1 MKVENYIFFLFIIFC
16 LFGCN
21 NKLKE
26 LEVKL
31 YLQTKQDIDIQVFYN
46 TSYFG
51 NYSEKNSKTIMAKE
65 EFSSVHFLFKTDK
78 PPRRLRIDFNTDEE
92 ITLEVDSLKITY
104 NAIEYQ
110 VQPDMMKDFFLF
122 NPQVEADFINNK
134 MILKTVKDNNLY
146 DPFFITKNLSKYL
159 Y

>member
-1 MKVENYIFFLFIIFC
+1 

>member
-1 MKVENYIFFLFIIFC
+1 
-16 LFGCN
+16 
-21 NKLKE
+21 
-26 LEVKL
+26 
-31 YLQTKQDIDIQVFYN
+31 
-46 TSYFG
+46 
-51 NYSEKNSKTIMAKE
+51 MAKE

>member
-1 MKVENYIFFLFIIFC
+1 VKVIDYIFLLIIFC
-16 LFGCN
+16 LFGCD

-26 LEVKL
+26 FEVEL
-31 YLQTKQDIDIQVFYN
+31 YLQTKQDIDIQVFYS
-46 TSYFG
+46 TSYFD
-51 NYSEKNSKTIMAKE
+51 NYSEKNSKTVMVE
-65 EFSSVHFLFKTDK
+65 EGDSSVNFSFKTDK
-78 PPRRLRIDFNTDEE
+78 PPIRLRIDLNTDEE

-104 NAIEYQ
+104 NAIEYL

-146 DPFFITKNLSKYL
+146 DPFLVTKNLSKHL

>member
-1 MKVENYIFFLFIIFC
+1 

-31 YLQTKQDIDIQVFYN
+31 YLQTKQDVDIQVFYN

-51 NYSEKNSKTIMAKE
+51 NYSEKNSKTIMAKEE